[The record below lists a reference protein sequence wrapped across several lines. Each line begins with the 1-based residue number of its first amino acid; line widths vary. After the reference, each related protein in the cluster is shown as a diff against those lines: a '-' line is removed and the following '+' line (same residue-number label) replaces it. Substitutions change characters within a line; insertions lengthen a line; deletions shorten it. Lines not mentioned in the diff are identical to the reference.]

1 MIPSPALPLIFP
13 LFCENYFLSMST
25 RKSEKFD
32 TLQDAYNKIV
42 VVFSCL
48 SQKIIDRTLCV
59 AILSVSFMVKVLFLY
74 FSFSLS
80 LSIFSI
86 SITRMNKNNISL
98 DKPNYIYFRRWK
110 YFIPSESKRLDVSV
124 LHIFSYDP

>member
-1 MIPSPALPLIFP
+1 
-13 LFCENYFLSMST
+13 MST

-32 TLQDAYNKIV
+32 TLQGAYNKIV

-80 LSIFSI
+80 LSTFSI
-86 SITRMNKNNISL
+86 SITMIHKNNICR
-98 DKPNYIYFRRWK
+98 DKTNN
-110 YFIPSESKRLDVSV
+110 
-124 LHIFSYDP
+124 SYVDISDDGIILYLQNQNG